1 MSSNKNVFDNNIQRV
16 DGLCDLYD
24 LLISDKKTNKNKGH
38 YYTDILRAA
47 TVFLHSAFEEYYRG
61 VITAWLPMN
70 GSKEALKVINLPDDA
85 GKNGVKYH
93 LVDLMMYKDK
103 TVKELFQK
111 AVYDYMSRTTFNSY
125 DEICGW
131 ASKLGLNIST
141 FTKAKYIEDAVQR
154 RHKIV
159 HEADMDNQ
167 SDNNKLRRIKPT
179 DVAKWRNAYSELVA
193 LIDAQ
198 IVAWESA

>member
-1 MSSNKNVFDNNIQRV
+1 
-16 DGLCDLYD
+16 
-24 LLISDKKTNKNKGH
+24 
-38 YYTDILRAA
+38 
-47 TVFLHSAFEEYYRG
+47 
-61 VITAWLPMN
+61 
-70 GSKEALKVINLPDDA
+70 
-85 GKNGVKYH
+85 
-93 LVDLMMYKDK
+93 MMYKDK

-131 ASKLGLNIST
+131 ASKVGLNIST

-159 HEADMDNQ
+159 HEADLDNQ

>member
-70 GSKEALKVINLPDDA
+70 GSK
-85 GKNGVKYH
+85 
-93 LVDLMMYKDK
+93 
-103 TVKELFQK
+103 
-111 AVYDYMSRTTFNSY
+111 
-125 DEICGW
+125 
-131 ASKLGLNIST
+131 
-141 FTKAKYIEDAVQR
+141 
-154 RHKIV
+154 
-159 HEADMDNQ
+159 
-167 SDNNKLRRIKPT
+167 
-179 DVAKWRNAYSELVA
+179 
-193 LIDAQ
+193 
-198 IVAWESA
+198 